1 MWCKFKYYFCFHCTN
16 CLRPTLRRFHLSEM
30 KRISGFHYFLYMFT
44 NLTSQHVLVTTLSL
58 FYEGKLVCSVLRRVD
73 LGRICSSI
81 AQDLKLDWL
90 TQITWKHEASGN
102 IANICWCTATPKL
115 TNISDVLLIS
125 LGQVVYFHKI
135 D

>member
-73 LGRICSSI
+73 LGRIYSSI
-81 AQDLKLDWL
+81 AQDLKLDWW
-90 TQITWKHEASGN
+90 TQITWKHEASGEYCKYLLVYSN
-102 IANICWCTATPKL
+102 TKADKYLRCS
-115 TNISDVLLIS
+115 SDLFGAGGLFS
-125 LGQVVYFHKI
+125 
-135 D
+135 